1 MAIKDLIAEEVAN
14 LRAKAAKLRT
24 DTEAEAQKIEAQAL
38 ALENKTA
45 SLPAEFEALTEEA
58 AHNVWAWIKSL

>member
-14 LRAKAAKLRT
+14 LRAKAAKLRADT
-24 DTEAEAQKIEAQAL
+24 DVEAQKIEAQAV

-45 SLPAEFEALTEEA
+45 SMPAEIEALTEEA
-58 AHNVWAWIKSL
+58 AHNVWNWLRSL